1 MERFFKDPTTIR
13 KFRTG
18 PLGLNI
24 QQLADELFHLG
35 YTRLS
40 IRVRIQ
46 SLARFGCWLKKCHIP
61 LQDLTLGHRR
71 AVAQYVSANPR
82 LMRFR
87 IPKDSQPYDDCRQIM
102 KTAQDK
108 RKGLEDELARVPE
121 ELRAW
126 RIQQILEWRG
136 NAFDTSFRQVLNSGL
151 KLWLAKGAQ

>member
-1 MERFFKDPTTIR
+1 
-13 KFRTG
+13 
-18 PLGLNI
+18 
-24 QQLADELFHLG
+24 
-35 YTRLS
+35 
-40 IRVRIQ
+40 
-46 SLARFGCWLKKCHIP
+46 
-61 LQDLTLGHRR
+61 
-71 AVAQYVSANPR
+71 
-82 LMRFR
+82 
-87 IPKDSQPYDDCRQIM
+87 M